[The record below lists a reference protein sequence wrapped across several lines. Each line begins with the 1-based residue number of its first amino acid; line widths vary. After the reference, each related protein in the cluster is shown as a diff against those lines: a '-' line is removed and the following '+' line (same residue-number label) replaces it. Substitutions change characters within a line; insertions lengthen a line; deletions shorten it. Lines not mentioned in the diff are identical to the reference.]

1 MIMKCYY
8 SKNRK
13 QRSYRSA
20 GYTLIEVILVIAII
34 GIIATISYVSYS
46 NFRHNLVVAALKSD
60 LNGAASA
67 LESERNFGSDG
78 YPDTI
83 PPTFTPSNNISLNGG
98 STDYGDTYCIEA
110 VSSEEPSLYYYLDSL
125 MAVQGAQE
133 GSCVSSRPVPQNLAA
148 AMVTNTSINITWDA
162 VSSVG
167 SYTLQ
172 QDTDPDF
179 TSPTP
184 FTLTTNSKLS
194 TSLTVDTNYYYR
206 VNATVASATGEWSEV
221 AYANTSV
228 TPPTT
233 PSVDVVY
240 SAPDIVAMAS
250 SSVCTTGNLQYV
262 FSSRTN
268 DGTWADGVWAS
279 SDTASRSATEG
290 IKYGYKVQARCYVDA
305 DTYSSPVAS
314 TEDTY
319 IHPFTSI
326 PVAPT
331 VVATT
336 PDSITT
342 NFTWNTTSCPGG
354 APAHYQYDFTT
365 SYGYDSLWQPTD
377 STAASFTT
385 ASAGYTYTLQVKT
398 QCYTAYSQSAWS
410 GIGSDSYTRPY
421 TISVLVIAGGG
432 GGGAG
437 DSYGNGG
444 GGGAGGYIY
453 RTGFSVAPQSYT
465 VTVGGG
471 GSGTLADGSG
481 SNYGRGNNGANSVFS
496 SLTAIGGGGGG
507 GGGDGSPGTGSS
519 GGSGGGASGSS
530 SGTRPGASGTAG
542 QGNAGGNTCS
552 DDSRGSSGG
561 GGATSAG
568 GANAGCS
575 NNGTAGGSGYTTSI
589 SGSSICYAGGGG
601 GGVGSGTIGYGQC
614 GGGNGNASG
623 TGGTGTVN
631 TGGGGGGGRGYGGNG
646 GFGVVIIRHATGAFP
661 ASGGNSVYTNG
672 TDTVR
677 VFTGSGTFTI
687 N

>member
-1 MIMKCYY
+1 MKCLY
-8 SKNRK
+8 SKDKR
-13 QRSYRSA
+13 QRIHSLN
-20 GYTLIEVILVIAII
+20 GYTLIEVMMVIAII
-34 GIIATISYVSYS
+34 SIIAAVSYVSYS
-46 NFRHNLVVAALKSD
+46 NFRHNLVVSALKSD

-67 LESERNFGSDG
+67 MENERNFGSSG
-78 YPDTI
+78 YPAAL
-83 PPTFTPSNNISLNGG
+83 PSTFTPSDNVAIAGG
-98 STDYGDTYCIEA
+98 STDAGETYCVEA
-110 VSSEEPSLYYYLDSL
+110 VSSEDPSLYYYVDSL
-125 MAVQGAQE
+125 IASQGAQE
-133 GSCVSSRPVPQNLAA
+133 GSCASSRPVPQNLAA

-162 VSSVG
+162 VSSVS
-167 SYTLQ
+167 SYLLQ
-172 QDTDPDF
+172 QDTDPGF

-184 FTLTTNSKLS
+184 FTLTTNSYLS
-194 TSLTVDTNYYYR
+194 TGLTTGINYYYR
-206 VNATVASATGEWSEV
+206 VNVTVASATGEWSEA
-221 AYANTSV
+221 AYANTSL

-240 SAPDIVAMAS
+240 STPNIVATS
-250 SSVCTTGNLQYV
+250 SAAVCVTGSLQYL

-268 DGTWADGVWAS
+268 DGTWVNGSWAS
-279 SDTASRSATEG
+279 SDTASQSATEG

-305 DTYSSPVAS
+305 DTYSSPVTS

-319 IHPFTSI
+319 IHPFTTV

-331 VVATT
+331 VSAST

-342 NFTWNTTSCPGG
+342 NFSWNTTSCPGG

-365 SYGYDSLWQPTD
+365 SYGYDSGWQSTD
-377 STAASFTT
+377 STSASFTT

-398 QCYTAYSQSAWS
+398 QCYTVYSQSAWS
-410 GIGSDSYTRPY
+410 GIGSANYSRPY
-421 TISVLVIAGGG
+421 TVSVLVIAGGG

-453 RTGFSVAPQSYT
+453 RSGFSVAPQSYT

-481 SNYGRGNNGANSVFS
+481 SHWGRGNNGANSVFS
-496 SLTAIGGGGGG
+496 SLTSIGGGGGG

-530 SGTRPGASGTAG
+530 SATRSGAAGTAG

-575 NNGTAGGSGYTTSI
+575 NNGTAGGAGYTTSI
-589 SGSSICYAGGGG
+589 AGSSVCYAGGGG

-614 GGGNGNASG
+614 GGGNGNSGG
-623 TGGTGTVN
+623 TGGAGSAS

-646 GFGVVIIRHATGAFP
+646 GSGVVIIRHATGAFS
-661 ASGGNSVYTNG
+661 ASGGNSVYTSG